1 MKTNSKGISG
11 FYRVFNFISGEV
23 QILVVKSDQFFSGE
37 QYFPPTKIKPG
48 AFYPDKVT
56 NM

>member
-1 MKTNSKGISG
+1 MKTNFKGISG

-23 QILVVKSDQFFSGE
+23 QILVVKSDQSFSGE

>member
-1 MKTNSKGISG
+1 MKTNFKGISG

-37 QYFPPTKIKPG
+37 QYFPQII
-48 AFYPDKVT
+48 FSPDQ
-56 NM
+56 N